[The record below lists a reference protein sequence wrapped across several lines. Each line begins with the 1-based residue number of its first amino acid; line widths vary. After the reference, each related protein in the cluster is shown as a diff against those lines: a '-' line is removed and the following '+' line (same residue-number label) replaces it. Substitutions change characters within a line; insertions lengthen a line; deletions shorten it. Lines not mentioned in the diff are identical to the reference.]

1 MKLSLKQTV
10 YFCVVW
16 GTFTT
21 ATVINVFPNQ
31 KHLFEVDIM
40 TTTEITQEVPGNS
53 DVKYGPVP
61 REDQLFS
68 VEFFDVAPT
77 PLVV

>member
-1 MKLSLKQTV
+1 MRLSLKKTG

-21 ATVINVFPNQ
+21 ATVINAFPNQ
-31 KHLFEVDIM
+31 KHLFEVGIM
-40 TTTEITQEVPGNS
+40 ATLEDPQKVPGNNH
-53 DVKYGPVP
+53 VTYGPVP
-61 REDQLFS
+61 REDQLFD